1 VLFFTIAPGWK
12 RAEGLMEGNSEGNL
26 HNSRFAMMYDVLV
39 PDSPQPKE
47 EFRKALFR
55 YPAAILVGD
64 YPDTEKFRDVLADY
78 KRAGGRLMR
87 VNADM
92 LPPFDGVSA
101 IREIWRGE
109 RKFPK
114 VEAVLEG
121 LQKELFP
128 FEVSGDCQYG
138 ANKTADGWWLWVFNN
153 KGVIKFADEFERID
167 RSKDAAITVKC
178 RRGKAEQS
186 VELIS
191 GRSIPVADG
200 CFSATVPAGDI
211 AVFAVKNKKV
221 ER

>member
-1 VLFFTIAPGWK
+1 
-12 RAEGLMEGNSEGNL
+12 MEGNSEGNL

-55 YPAAILVGD
+55 YPAAVLAGD
-64 YPDTEKFRDVLADY
+64 YPSPERFADILAEY
-78 KRAGGRLMR
+78 ERAGGRLMR
-87 VNADM
+87 VTADM
-92 LPPFDGVSA
+92 LPRFDGTRA

-114 VEAVLEG
+114 VEAMLEK

-153 KGVIKFADEFERID
+153 KGVVKFADERESID
-167 RSKDAAITVKC
+167 RSKDSSITVSC
-178 RRGKAEQS
+178 RLGAAGG
-186 VELIS
+186 VTELVS
-191 GRSIPVADG
+191 GRRISVSG
-200 CFSATVPAGDI
+200 SRFSAVVPAGDF
-211 AVFAVKNKKV
+211 AVFAVETLRRFK
-221 ER
+221 